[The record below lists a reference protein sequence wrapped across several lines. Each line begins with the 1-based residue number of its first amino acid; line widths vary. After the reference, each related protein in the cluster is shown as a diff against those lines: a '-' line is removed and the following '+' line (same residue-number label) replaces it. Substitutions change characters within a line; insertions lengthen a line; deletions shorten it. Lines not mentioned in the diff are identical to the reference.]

1 MENGFR
7 PATFWATTPGRA
19 ETPPPPEK
27 NVLLHQWA
35 YARWDEVVLSIL
47 ASQMLLCQR
56 WTCSAA
62 CSTLWPPTAGSQWTS
77 CPSSLQGL
85 RSRPQRSR
93 SRRPSSSTQG
103 LFKDLQYHRGGSQG
117 FFFPPGPQG
126 GYVFGA
132 EGAENL

>member
-1 MENGFR
+1 
-7 PATFWATTPGRA
+7 
-19 ETPPPPEK
+19 
-27 NVLLHQWA
+27 
-35 YARWDEVVLSIL
+35 
-47 ASQMLLCQR
+47 MLLCQR

-103 LFKDLQYHRGGSQG
+103 LFKDLQYHQGGSQG
-117 FFFPPGPQG
+117 FFSPTSPQG
-126 GYVFGA
+126 DMFLAPKVPKICEKVLFWHFFAPFGHFFV
-132 EGAENL
+132 EMRVGPGHPGGAPQTPQAPQSKKTPDGGPP